1 MRVPTRTRL
10 LGAATLAGGLLL
22 AGLPGPAYAQGG
34 QHGRGPD
41 KITVG
46 DRTFIADEHGRATQ
60 WRGFNIGDKAHRGA
74 QAFKDVTENQFRELS
89 SRGFN
94 LARVLFFWDDL
105 EPRPGRYDRDY
116 LARIGRI
123 LDWAEK
129 YHVKVILDA
138 HQDVY
143 GPYFSDHR
151 GNPEWTT
158 RDEGLPYEPVPGD
171 WFAEYYTPGVQAA
184 FDHLY
189 EDRDLRRAQA
199 AMWTRVAATFGRHP
213 AVLGYD
219 LMNEPMGRF
228 RDGEDIPTAAARL
241 ESTQITDTWNR
252 LTDAIRL
259 VDRRNWIFVEPTPI
273 VGLGV
278 PTALGPISDDK
289 VAYAPHFY
297 ETAMETGA
305 DYDPAGGFIENYEAA
320 ITAYPKANKL
330 PLIVG
335 EWGPPDQSLPNIPL
349 FYRRMTAAM
358 DRFGTGWAGWQW
370 CNGGGYCTFDADGRM
385 KPNNKLLT
393 QPYARAV
400 AGNPESYTYD
410 IDTRTYTLTFTTRR
424 GADAP
429 TEITLPKD
437 VYAEPPTIR
446 VTGPGRARVDTH
458 GTVARVDTSTA
469 GRYTVTVTPGR

>member
-10 LGAATLAGGLLL
+10 HLAGVIAGGLLL
-22 AGLPGPAYAQGG
+22 ATVPAPAYAHGG
-34 QHGRGPD
+34 SHGRTPD
-41 KITVG
+41 KVTVG
-46 DRTFIADEHGRATQ
+46 DRTFIADAKGRATQ
-60 WRGFNIGDKAHRGA
+60 WRGFNVGDKDHRGA
-74 QAFKDVTENQFRELS
+74 EAFKNVTEAQFRDLAA
-89 SRGFN
+89 RGYN

-105 EPRPGRYDRDY
+105 EPRPGRYSRDY
-116 LARIGRI
+116 LAKMNRVLG
-123 LDWAEK
+123 WAAK
-129 YHVKVILDA
+129 YDIKVVLDA
-138 HQDVY
+138 HQDIY
-143 GPYFSDHR
+143 GPYFSEHR

-189 EDRDLRRAQA
+189 NDRDLQRAHA
-199 AMWTRVAATFGRHP
+199 AMWMKVAATFGRHP

-241 ESTQITDTWNR
+241 ESTQITDMWNR

-259 VDRRNWIFVEPTPI
+259 VDRRTWIFVEPTPI

-278 PTALGPISDDK
+278 PTALGPITDDK
-289 VAYAPHFY
+289 VVYAPHFY
-297 ETAMETGA
+297 ESAMETGA
-305 DYDPAGGFIENYEAA
+305 DYDPDGGFVENYEAA

-330 PLIVG
+330 PVIVG

-349 FYRRMTAAM
+349 FYKRMTAAM
-358 DRFGTGWAGWQW
+358 DRFGSGWAGWQW

-385 KPNNKLLT
+385 KPNNTLLV

-400 AGNPESYTYD
+400 AGNPETYRYD
-410 IDTRTYTLTFTTRR
+410 LDTRTYTLTFTTRR
-424 GADAP
+424 NADGP
-429 TEITLPKD
+429 TEIVLPKS
-437 VYAEPPTIR
+437 VYPKPPNIR
-446 VTGPGRARVDTH
+446 VDGPARAHTEVRDNTLRL
-458 GTVARVDTSTA
+458 TTPKD
-469 GRYTVTVTPGR
+469 GRYTITITPRP